1 MAKRAIEDV
10 RRKSRWHIP
19 LLLIAAVLITE
30 TRPVWVFRPT
40 FEHHISLL
48 TQKRDFDF
56 FRLLGNSLTVSVST
70 TVLAYP
76 AAYSIARYRTLGDN
90 CSFWVLS
97 IRMLPPVVFLIPIS
111 ILFSIYR
118 LMDTQIGII
127 LAYLTFNIPFAT
139 WIIKSFIEGIPVD
152 L

>member
-1 MAKRAIEDV
+1 M
-10 RRKSRWHIP
+10 
-19 LLLIAAVLITE
+19 
-30 TRPVWVFRPT
+30 WVFRPT

-48 TQKRDFDF
+48 TQKGDFDF
-56 FRLLGNSLTVSVST
+56 FRLLGNSLIVSVST
-70 TVLAYP
+70 TVLALVLAYP
-76 AAYSIARYRTLGDN
+76 AAYSIARYKTLGDN
-90 CSFWVLS
+90 YSFWVLS

-139 WIIKSFIEGIPVD
+139 WIIKSFIEDIPVD